1 VEGNIASHIVGQAA
15 RSLDE
20 LVERVRKAQAGY
32 IHATISSVAHAIDG
46 GQALIAA
53 KELTPHGQWGNF
65 LKRCDIGERQAER
78 YMRLAQLVAANPTC
92 ESDLIGLTIETAIK
106 KLSPPKPRNTKEHRQ
121 GTKVVAAPRVTA
133 RATHLDVIAAWT
145 AATPVDRAKAI
156 DAIGLE
162 ALLAAIPG
170 AWWPLLEQRVGNR
183 DHTNGSTVTAPAALS
198 SDDLSIPEFLRRE
211 QQSLEI
217 VPKAP
222 DSDNRDQV
230 EPDEKPQPKLVR
242 NIELLEHGDFPGMR
256 Q

>member
-1 VEGNIASHIVGQAA
+1 MPGNIGSHVDGQVAP
-15 RSLDE
+15 SIDE
-20 LVERVRKAQAGY
+20 LAERIRKAQAGY
-32 IHATISSVAHAIDG
+32 IDAASNAVMHAIDA

-53 KELTPHGQWGNF
+53 KELTLHGQWGKF
-65 LKRCDIGERQAER
+65 LKRCEIGERQAER
-78 YMRLAQLVAANPTC
+78 YVRLAQLVAANPTC
-92 ESDLIGLTIETAIK
+92 KSDLADLTIERAIK
-106 KLSPPKPRNTKEHRQ
+106 KLSPPKPHTTKER
-121 GTKVVAAPRVTA
+121 GSTAKAAAVLKVNV
-133 RATHLDVIAAWT
+133 RATHLDVIAAWM
-145 AATPVDRAKAI
+145 AATPVDRTKAI

-170 AWWPLLEQRVGNR
+170 AWWPLLEERVGNR